1 MSSKAEVKIMIS
13 PDPKVALDFLINLMS
28 NAKDAERENSFIVVK
43 SNLET
48 LNHNQQ
54 VGVISY
60 DEYSTKVSQITA
72 NILYLVDSLP
82 DTYFNS
88 GDSKQ
93 VLSPDDDANYATKR
107 AMASKLIKE
116 LSDFEIQ
123 YATLS
128 YQNLNQNND
137 YDVDTLF
144 NSKREALV
152 YQIIWFIESNNL
164 SISSADYVVIAM
176 SLVSV
181 YDDTRAEQYY
191 KKAISN
197 IDAFTESAISKI
209 SAKRSYASFLY
220 LKGRLDDGAKQY
232 DGAILQGDDDTTLS
246 INGYTLQLKY
256 GSESYFMNKDNADKA
271 YQDAMGYYSK
281 IKNEVYK
288 QNCINSLQ
296 GGAKTDTGKVATT
309 KKTGIK

>member
-1 MSSKAEVKIMIS
+1 MSSKAEVKKMIS

-28 NAKDAERENSFIVVK
+28 ATKNSERENSFIVVK

-54 VGVISY
+54 LMLITY

-72 NILYLVDSLP
+72 NILYLLDSLP
-82 DTYFNS
+82 ETYFNS
-88 GDSKQ
+88 DDLKQ
-93 VLSPDDDANYATKR
+93 VLNPDDDANYATKR

-128 YQNLNQNND
+128 YQNLNENAN
-137 YDVDTLF
+137 YDIDTLF

-152 YQIIWFIESNNL
+152 YQVIWFIESNNL

-176 SLVSV
+176 SLVSA
-181 YDDTRAEQYY
+181 YDDTRAELYY
-191 KKAISN
+191 KKAIAN

-220 LKGRLDDGAKQY
+220 LKGRLDEGSKQF

-246 INGYTLQLKY
+246 INGYTMQLKY
-256 GSESYFMNKDNADKA
+256 YSESSISNKEKADKA
-271 YQDAMGYYSK
+271 FQDAMGYYSK
-281 IKNEVYK
+281 IKNEAYK

-296 GGAKTDTGKVATT
+296 GGVKTDTSKVTTT
-309 KKTGIK
+309 KKAASK